1 MAYLFVGDL
10 DLTQSAPGR
19 WTAEGRV
26 LDGVVRGVVGGGLLA
41 VVIGVGIVDVLSGS
55 GLQQV
60 LPFLIIGAVVGVIL
74 IVLMLR
80 GPVRQLL
87 EIDQRAGAVSVTQTP
102 LLKGAPGA
110 GDGRQTRA
118 MRDVVL
124 VMREATFNRRVIS
137 VGFSDG
143 GRWVLSF
150 KNAEAEVDA
159 LADFVRGEARRLRE
173 PSVSPEAG
181 SAEPQAPEVATPD
194 AGADRA
200 VTDLLLQ
207 QVRSSAFWSI
217 GLGLVQLFAPGLSRA
232 WGVSLLLLGA
242 LAFLLPTPAMRIVNI
257 VTFFW
262 VAGGNALSGSPFWIG
277 LAGIQIWDGILG
289 FRRWRKAEQYRRS
302 VEGALPVDTREAQAR
317 RFFPWLG
324 LGLGIGAFVSVIV
337 LVATFFGYV
346 LLSRGQG
353 DSAVFTFIG
362 FLESLVVNL
371 GVLGF
376 AIGLASLLAGFDRKS
391 AAAVGMVGGVAA
403 IALDFGLGMWLNS
416 LG

>member
-10 DLTQSAPGR
+10 ELTQSAPGK
-19 WTAEGRV
+19 WVAEGRV
-26 LDGVVRGVVGGGLLA
+26 LDGVIRGVVGGGLLA
-41 VVIGVGIVDVLSGS
+41 VVIGVGIVDVLKGS

-60 LPFLIIGAVVGVIL
+60 LPFLIVGAAVGLIL

-87 EIDQRAGAVSVTQTP
+87 EIDQRASAVSVTQSP
-102 LLKGAPGA
+102 LLEGGSKTGER
-110 GDGRQTRA
+110 RQTRA
-118 MRDVVL
+118 LRDVVL

-173 PSVSPEAG
+173 PSASPEAS
-181 SAEPQAPEVATPD
+181 SAEPQASEAATPD

-200 VTDLLLQ
+200 ATDLMLS

-217 GLGLVQLFAPGLSRA
+217 GLGLVQLLAPGLSRA

-277 LAGIQIWDGILG
+277 LAGIQIWDGVMG

-302 VEGALPVDTREAQAR
+302 VEGALPVDAREARAR
-317 RFFPWLG
+317 RFFPWLA
-324 LGLGIGAFVSVIV
+324 LGLGIGAFVAVIV
-337 LVATFFGYV
+337 LVASFLGYAV
-346 LLSRGQG
+346 VSRGQG
-353 DSAVFTFIG
+353 DSMVFTVIG
-362 FLESLVVNL
+362 FLETLVVNL
-371 GVLGF
+371 GVVGF
-376 AIGLASLLAGFDRKS
+376 ALGLASLLAGFDRKS
-391 AAAVGMVGGVAA
+391 VAAVGMVGGVAA
-403 IALDFGLGMWLNS
+403 LALDFGLGMWLNS